1 MKDLNYIALDLEL
14 NNLNDG
20 NVPKIIEVG
29 VAVGSPFKLN
39 EIKIFNW
46 YVNPNENISP
56 FITQLTGITDEDVIQ
71 RSTPKSQ
78 IAEELIDIIN
88 NYKCFTNPITWG
100 QGDVDELKNEF
111 KQDGINLPI
120 FGRRIFDVKT
130 IYVFDQMVKG
140 RTVSGGLK
148 KAMNIYGIKFEG
160 KPHRAGIDAHNTL
173 RLFFHLLINKRKI
186 QDSIELLKQV

>member
-1 MKDLNYIALDLEL
+1 MKDLNYISLDLEL

-46 YVNPNENISP
+46 YINPNENISP
-56 FITQLTGITDEDVIQ
+56 FISSLTGITDEDVIQ

-78 IAEELIDIIN
+78 IAEELIDIVN

-100 QGDVDELKNEF
+100 QDDVNDLKAEF

-160 KPHRAGIDAHNTL
+160 QPHRAGIDAYNTL
-173 RLFFHLLINKRKI
+173 RLFFHLLNNERKL
-186 QDSIELLKQV
+186 QENLDFLRQL